1 MDIINNKTTFSSTL
15 PQFATFE
22 GSYLTIDPTDPD
34 SLGSYTFRVT
44 ATDTIFDNITA
55 SVNWEVIITDKPAF
69 TVNKGP
75 PMFQEPLN
83 NLNVSLGKI
92 VSVVLP
98 IIEDPDGDSFTM
110 KIQNFVDIF
119 KFTV

>member
-1 MDIINNKTTFSSTL
+1 VDIINNKTILSSSL

-22 GSYLTIDPTDPD
+22 GSYVTIDPTDPD

-44 ATDTIFDNITA
+44 ATDTIFGNITA
-55 SVNWEVIITDKPAF
+55 SVNWEVIITDKPTL

-83 NLNVSLGKI
+83 NFNVSLGQI
-92 VSVVLP
+92 FSVVLP

>member
-1 MDIINNKTTFSSTL
+1 
-15 PQFATFE
+15 
-22 GSYLTIDPTDPD
+22 
-34 SLGSYTFRVT
+34 
-44 ATDTIFDNITA
+44 
-55 SVNWEVIITDKPAF
+55 
-69 TVNKGP
+69 
-75 PMFQEPLN
+75 MFQEPLN